1 MAIAT
6 LSACYNNPQVFQG
19 VVKIRKGQAVTLM
32 MQATNMSA
40 VQSIMAQHT
49 QEVREKTVM
58 IHLNFS
64 VMVI

>member
-32 MQATNMSA
+32 MQATNMGA
-40 VQSIMAQHT
+40 VRSIISQYS
-49 QEVREKTVM
+49 QEILQKVSP
-58 IHLNFS
+58 H
-64 VMVI
+64 